1 MDDRDTRSISLSGL
15 YSWSDVEK
23 ESECLNKSRSFV
35 VQEGVNLYFL
45 NKNRNKIK
53 TNYTHIVLG
62 ILLVLESL
70 NLVLGAT

>member
-23 ESECLNKSRSFV
+23 ESECLNKPRSFV